1 MGGARMCG
9 DRGWEPGGGP
19 CVVER
24 GWEFSL
30 DFGRDEVD
38 LLAVLVRHDRIV
50 SGPRIRAQ
58 DDPVLGRGK
67 EAVGSVPA
75 ASPPAPR
82 LSQPPSPSPRL
93 TWNTRPA
100 MVVPVLRA

>member
-1 MGGARMCG
+1 MFLG
-9 DRGWEPGGGP
+9 
-19 CVVER
+19 ER
-24 GWEFSL
+24 GRGFSL

-38 LLAVLVRHDRIV
+38 LLAVLIRHDRIV

-58 DDPVLGRGK
+58 DDPVLGRVK
-67 EAVGSVPA
+67 EGVGSVPA
-75 ASPPAPR
+75 GSQAAS
-82 LSQPPSPSPRL
+82 LSLPGPNPML

>member
-9 DRGWEPGGGP
+9 DRTGTRGAVL
-19 CVVER
+19 VVER
-24 GWEFSL
+24 GWGFSL

-50 SGPRIRAQ
+50 SGPRVRAQ
-58 DDPVLGRGK
+58 DDPALGRGRRPL
-67 EAVGSVPA
+67 AQRLPH
-75 ASPPAPR
+75 PRR
-82 LSQPPSPSPRL
+82 LSTPPGPNPGL